1 MKWENTNLKNT
12 SYAKFKMKGY
22 LKKMTDGQSMFKL
35 NYFVKRFYVL
45 DFSFNPFAEET
56 ETIENEDVVTN

>member
-1 MKWENTNLKNT
+1 MKNKRRN
-12 SYAKFKMKGY
+12 YAKFKMKGY

-45 DFSFNPFAEET
+45 DFSLGIFYAF
-56 ETIENEDVVTN
+56 